1 MIKFPGCSSGSFNSK
16 VIKESNNMAK
26 RSKRYLES
34 RKVVDS
40 EKKYGI
46 HEAVKLLKLLKPAK
60 FNESVEVAMKL
71 GIDPKQ
77 SDQLIRG
84 SISLPKGIGKS
95 LKVIVFATGEKAALA
110 KKSGADEVGAED
122 LVKKVEGRWA
132 DFDVAISTSDMMRL
146 VGKLGRVLGPQGK
159 MPSPKSGTVTDDVET
174 AVKEFKAGKIEYRT
188 DAGGNVQALVGKLSF
203 SDADLEEN
211 INTFVKH
218 IMNSR
223 PSSAKG
229 EFVEKV
235 SVSSTMSPGIML
247 QV

>member
-1 MIKFPGCSSGSFNSK
+1 
-16 VIKESNNMAK
+16 MAK
-26 RSKRYLES
+26 KSKRYLES
-34 RKVVDS
+34 RKIVDS

-46 HEAVKLLKLLKPAK
+46 TEAVKLLKMFKPAK

-95 LKVIVFATGEKAALA
+95 LKVIVFASGEKAVIA
-110 KKSGADEVGAED
+110 KKAGADEVGAED
-122 LVKKVEGRWA
+122 LVKKVEGGWA
-132 DFDVAISTSDMMRL
+132 DFDVAISASDMMRL

-159 MPSPKSGTVTDDVET
+159 MPSPKSGTVTDDIET

-203 SDADLEEN
+203 SDADLEDN

-218 IMNSR
+218 IVNSR

>member
-1 MIKFPGCSSGSFNSK
+1 MS
-16 VIKESNNMAK
+16 K
-26 RSKRYLES
+26 RSKRYIDS

-40 EKKYGI
+40 EKKYELK
-46 HEAVKLLKLLKPAK
+46 EAVKILKSFKQAK
-60 FNESVEVAMKL
+60 FDESVEVAMKL

-95 LKVIVFATGEKAALA
+95 LKVIVFAAGEKAVIA
-110 KKSGADEVGAED
+110 KKAGADEVGAED
-122 LVKKVEGRWA
+122 LVKKVEGGWT
-132 DFDVAISTSDMMRL
+132 DFDVAIASSDMMRL

-159 MPSPKSGTVTDDVET
+159 MPSPKSGTVTDDIET

-188 DAGGNVQALVGKLSF
+188 DAGGNVHSMVGKVSF
-203 SDADLEEN
+203 LEDDLEEN
-211 INTFVKH
+211 IKTFVKH
-218 IMNSR
+218 ITNSR
-223 PSSAKG
+223 PASAKG
-229 EFVEKV
+229 VFVEKV

>member
-1 MIKFPGCSSGSFNSK
+1 
-16 VIKESNNMAK
+16 MAK
-26 RSKRYLES
+26 RSKRYIES

-110 KKSGADEVGAED
+110 KKAGADEVGAED
-122 LVKKVEGRWA
+122 LVKKVEGGWA

-159 MPSPKSGTVTDDVET
+159 MPSPKSGTVTDDIET

-203 SDADLEEN
+203 SDADLEDN

>member
-1 MIKFPGCSSGSFNSK
+1 
-16 VIKESNNMAK
+16 MAK
-26 RSKRYLES
+26 RSKRYIES
-34 RKVVDS
+34 RKVVDT
-40 EKKYGI
+40 ERKYGI
-46 HEAVKLLKLLKPAK
+46 NEAVKLLKSLKPVK

-95 LKVIVFATGEKAALA
+95 LKVIVFASGEKAVIA
-110 KKSGADEVGAED
+110 KKAGADEVGAED
-122 LVKKVEGRWA
+122 LVKKVEGGWA

-159 MPSPKSGTVTDDVET
+159 MPSPKSGTVTDDIET

-188 DAGGNVQALVGKLSF
+188 DAGGNVHAIVGKLSF
-203 SDADLEEN
+203 PEADLEDN

-218 IMNSR
+218 IVNSR

-235 SVSSTMSPGIML
+235 SVSSTMSPGILL

>member
-1 MIKFPGCSSGSFNSK
+1 
-16 VIKESNNMAK
+16 MAK

-34 RKVVDS
+34 RKVVDVA
-40 EKKYGI
+40 KKYELK
-46 HEAVKLLKLLKPAK
+46 EAVKLLKSFKRTK
-60 FNESVEVAMKL
+60 FDESVEVAIKL

-84 SISLPKGIGKS
+84 SVSLPKGIGKS
-95 LKVIVFATGEKAALA
+95 LKVIVFAGGEKAEIA
-110 KKSGADEVGAED
+110 KKAGADEVGAEE
-122 LVKKVEGRWA
+122 LVKKVEGGWA
-132 DFDVAISTSDMMRL
+132 DFDVAIATSDMMKL

-235 SVSSTMSPGIML
+235 SVSSTMSPGVLFQGLIKKKNKEGKK
-247 QV
+247 

>member
-1 MIKFPGCSSGSFNSK
+1 
-16 VIKESNNMAK
+16 MAK

-46 HEAVKLLKLLKPAK
+46 NEAVKLLKLLKPAK

-122 LVKKVEGRWA
+122 LVKKVEGGWA

-235 SVSSTMSPGIML
+235 SVSSTMGPGIML

>member
-1 MIKFPGCSSGSFNSK
+1 
-16 VIKESNNMAK
+16 MAK

-34 RKVVDS
+34 RKAVDS

-46 HEAVKLLKLLKPAK
+46 NEAVKLLKLLKPAK

-122 LVKKVEGRWA
+122 LVKKVEGGWA